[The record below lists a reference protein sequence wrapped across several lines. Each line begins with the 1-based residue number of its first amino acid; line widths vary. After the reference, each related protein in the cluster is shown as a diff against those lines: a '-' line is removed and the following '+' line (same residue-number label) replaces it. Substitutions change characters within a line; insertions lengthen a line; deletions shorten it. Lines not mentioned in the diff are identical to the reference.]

1 MISLKEAEKFHGH
14 LGPWLVLGL
23 LIGDAALK
31 KLKAEKYFGLEAEV
45 RGANRKPRSCLVDG
59 LQISSGCTYG
69 KGNIRKIAGDKIR
82 VILRNLEN
90 NKKVSVSLKG
100 DLLARLNALN
110 GHRDSRVFARALLK
124 ADPDTLFEV
133 RFS

>member
-45 RGANRKPRSCLVDG
+45 RGVNKKPRSCLVDG

-82 VILRNLEN
+82 VVLRNLEN
-90 NKKVSVSLKG
+90 NKKISVSLKK

-110 GHRDSRVFARALLK
+110 GHRDSLIFARALLK